1 MNRVSAQLKD
11 PAHQDLDDALSVL
24 HLSSFVS
31 LTSGSGQSAPAR
43 SFAAEQA
50 SAKSEEPFSPPRFV
64 TPVGSG

>member
-1 MNRVSAQLKD
+1 MKFKD
-11 PAHQDLDDALSVL
+11 VAHQHIVDALSVL
-24 HLSSFVS
+24 HLSSSVS